1 MSNSR
6 YMNSINK
13 IQGQGQLLDQK
24 FKDKLHHLCKRYN
37 RMEYSLELRDSSS
50 SHNTNNSHKAIKNV
64 NNYNCKV
71 TCHTRKDKPQQAMA
85 SQNFSGQLGHQSCKN
100 NQSNLQLDTKIEMM
114 KQNAWCKKL
123 IYTRDRGSSC
133 NSSVLTPRELG
144 SKNGTTP
151 KAKTTTIYH
160 TCRATSTMQWKS
172 LRSSGWIKSQNSMSR
187 RGIGSKIHRIWPRK
201 RWRSQAH
208 SQR

>member
-1 MSNSR
+1 
-6 YMNSINK
+6 MNSIDK

-37 RMEYSLELRDSSS
+37 RMEYSLELRDSS

-114 KQNAWCKKL
+114 KQNA
-123 IYTRDRGSSC
+123 
-133 NSSVLTPRELG
+133 
-144 SKNGTTP
+144 
-151 KAKTTTIYH
+151 
-160 TCRATSTMQWKS
+160 
-172 LRSSGWIKSQNSMSR
+172 
-187 RGIGSKIHRIWPRK
+187 
-201 RWRSQAH
+201 
-208 SQR
+208 